1 MIIVSD
7 ITPLISLLKIKHL
20 DVLQAMYGSVLI
32 PPAVFSELTAN
43 DTFADEAEEIRNCD
57 FLEVREIADY
67 EKVRALQRET
77 GLDLGETEAIV
88 LAGDTNASLLLIDE
102 VKGRTVARS
111 RGFSIAG
118 ALGVLTAAYAK
129 NLISAEEI
137 RAAVDVLRSS
147 GRHISEE
154 LLARLLELL

>member
-1 MIIVSD
+1 M
-7 ITPLISLLKIKHL
+7 
-20 DVLQAMYGSVLI
+20 
-32 PPAVFSELTAN
+32 
-43 DTFADEAEEIRNCD
+43 R
-57 FLEVREIADY
+57 
-67 EKVRALQRET
+67 
-77 GLDLGETEAIV
+77 
-88 LAGDTNASLLLIDE
+88 GDTNASLLLIDE

-118 ALGVLTAAYAK
+118 VLAAAHAK

-154 LLARLLELL
+154 LLARLLASL